1 MPITINDV
9 RREVLVGLSRI
20 RIHDSDTIEVA
31 DGDNP
36 MKPSIKAGATGL
48 TAGDGINI
56 TPIGGVVSIADFD
69 ILPDLAGGDTSSMFV
84 ALWNTQIQ
92 GLESPGMM
100 SVLDLLAQPVAVPD
114 PITISLPDQI
124 TFRDVGTGVDGTTT
138 LSDLFNTIAVP
149 RESHIDLFSLA
160 AEHAFS

>member
-56 TPIGGVVSIADFD
+56 TPFSGIISIADFD
-69 ILPDLAGGDTSSMFV
+69 DLPDLAGGDTATMFV
-84 ALWNTQIQ
+84 ALWNTQVGGQ
-92 GLESPGMM
+92 PGMM
-100 SVLDLLAQPVAVPD
+100 SVLDLLAQPVAVVD
-114 PITISLPDQI
+114 PISIILADSI
-124 TFRDVGTGVDGTTT
+124 TFRQTSSGDDGSTT
-138 LSDLFNTIAVP
+138 LGNLFGTIAVP